1 MSPQVQYRRVLGEGS
16 ACEVELVVVDA
27 DDPSLGST
35 LSGVSDTPSSVRP
48 NACLA
53 PAEDSRL
60 DAFKPQQALDS
71 V

>member
-1 MSPQVQYRRVLGEGS
+1 MALACRVSPQVQYRRVLGEGS

-48 NACLA
+48 NA
-53 PAEDSRL
+53 
-60 DAFKPQQALDS
+60 
-71 V
+71 